1 MVSPSR
7 LPVRDRAAS
16 LPTSFSV
23 PPFPVL
29 FNVGEGLTLLLASL
43 EFEEAAP
50 TVADVMDESTVVLA
64 GVVATS
70 VVLTVP
76 LDITKEL
83 EEGADPTLR
92 RDTDVELDVRP
103 ADVVVAALSSP
114 PICVGFPYSTDPP
127 PKIAGNA

>member
-23 PPFPVL
+23 PPFPL
-29 FNVGEGLTLLLASL
+29 IFNVGEGLTLLLASL
-43 EFEEAAP
+43 ELEEATLTA
-50 TVADVMDESTVVLA
+50 ADVIDEPTVVLA
-64 GVVATS
+64 GVVAAS
-70 VVLTVP
+70 VIVVVP

-83 EEGADPTLR
+83 EEGTDPTLR
-92 RDTDVELDVRP
+92 RDTDVKLDVRP
-103 ADVVVAALSSP
+103 ADVVLAALSSP